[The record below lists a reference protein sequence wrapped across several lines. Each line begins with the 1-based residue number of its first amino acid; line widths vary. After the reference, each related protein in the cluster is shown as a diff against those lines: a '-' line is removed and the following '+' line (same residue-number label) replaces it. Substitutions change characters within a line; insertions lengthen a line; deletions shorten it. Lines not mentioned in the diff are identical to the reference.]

1 MQRNSSYQPNNP
13 GSHNYNQQSTAI
25 ATTSTPPHSNRHLY
39 RFPAIKYSVIRTLT
53 NIIFYGI

>member
-25 ATTSTPPHSNRHLY
+25 ATTSTPPTQTVTYIGL
-39 RFPAIKYSVIRTLT
+39 PP
-53 NIIFYGI
+53 